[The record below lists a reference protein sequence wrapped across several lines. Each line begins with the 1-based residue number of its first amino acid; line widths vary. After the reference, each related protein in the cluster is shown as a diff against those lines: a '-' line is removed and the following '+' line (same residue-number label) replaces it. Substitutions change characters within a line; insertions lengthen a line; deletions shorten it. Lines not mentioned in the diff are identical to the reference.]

1 MRTLIQETKGPSL
14 REHIDML
21 ESERGESLPEHLMLR
36 ILADHIDRLERE
48 MLMLQH
54 RQEEIIRILQEK

>member
-1 MRTLIQETKGPSL
+1 MLATEQKSLRL

-36 ILADHIDRLERE
+36 ILADHIERLEHE
-48 MLMLQH
+48 VILLQR
-54 RQEEIIRILQEK
+54 RQEEIVKILESN

>member
-1 MRTLIQETKGPSL
+1 MLVQEQKSPRL

-36 ILADHIDRLERE
+36 ILADHIERLEHE
-48 MLMLQH
+48 VSILQR
-54 RQEEIIRILQEK
+54 RQEEIVRILQAG